1 MFALSKARKL
11 EIAIGI
17 STAFFVVE
25 IVVGFRQNSLV
36 LIADAFHVVS
46 DLVGFVV
53 ALVAFR
59 LADRK
64 HGVPANYSFG
74 FQRAPVTGAFFNGAF
89 LAGLGFS
96 IVLQAIER
104 LIEPEEVTE
113 PLLVL
118 IVGAVGLGL
127 NIVSALVVHDHG
139 GHGHSHDGS
148 TSSHGSHSHSPV
160 AGDEGQSSSTGDIE
174 LSSVPD
180 KHADHQHTKLQ
191 EVLEKKSYDLG
202 LLGAMV
208 HLFGDALNNLF
219 VIIAAAVIWKTGFS
233 RVDGIASFLVGI
245 SILATSI
252 PLMWRSA
259 RLLLE
264 AAPEEM
270 SLAGI
275 EEDIAALPGVKAVHE
290 IHIFSLTQIKHIAS
304 LHVSV
309 NSSSLHDF
317 THVARSIREC
327 LHAWG
332 IHGGVSIQPEL
343 VDDDEQSIVV
353 LGTAQETATGIRQRC
368 QIPCAKA
375 SCDENACC

>member
-36 LIADAFHVVS
+36 LIADAFHVTS
-46 DLVGFVV
+46 SASSSRWSPS
-53 ALVAFR
+53 AL
-59 LADRK
+59 
-64 HGVPANYSFG
+64 PTANTVFLPITRSASS
-74 FQRAPVTGAFFNGAF
+74 APVTGAFFNGAF

>member
-1 MFALSKARKL
+1 MFAIPKARKV

-64 HGVPANYSFG
+64 H
-74 FQRAPVTGAFFNGAF
+74 
-89 LAGLGFS
+89 
-96 IVLQAIER
+96 ER
-104 LIEPEEVTE
+104 LIKPEEVTK

-343 VDDDEQSIVV
+343 IDDDESATVV
-353 LGTAQETATGIRQRC
+353 LGTADETAAGIRQRC
-368 QIPCAKA
+368 QIPCAQA
-375 SCDENACC
+375 SCEENACC

>member
-104 LIEPEEVTE
+104 LIKPPEVTE

-127 NIVSALVVHDHG
+127 NIVSALVVHDQG

-148 TSSHGSHSHSPV
+148 TPSYGSHPTRQ
-160 AGDEGQSSSTGDIE
+160 ARRPPTYE
-174 LSSVPD
+174 
-180 KHADHQHTKLQ
+180 LQ

-202 LLGAMV
+202 LLGATV
-208 HLFGDALNNLF
+208 HLFADALNNFF
-219 VIIAAAVIWKTGFS
+219 VVIAAAVIWKTGFS
-233 RVDGIASFLVGI
+233 RVDGIASLLVGI

-270 SLAGI
+270 SLTGI

-290 IHIFSLTQIKHIAS
+290 IHIFSLTQTKHIAS

-343 VDDDEQSIVV
+343 VDDDERSTVV
-353 LGTAQETATGIRQRC
+353 FGTAEETAAGIRQRC